1 MNNDLLFSKSHQTKL
16 LKNVEAEYH
25 NFIQDVRDDLKN
37 GFTTDVVDPQFLDQ
51 LNDIIHDEIFDQY
64 SPLKFYWMNMLD
76 NLIYIIQLHE
86 EILNSEEYNEGNDE
100 LSPIEEELH
109 HLWQNSD
116 MASTFE
122 ELLEEGLPVLE
133 ASDQLLPLLENQL
146 ISFYVIHINQ
156 FQQEFDDAIIYQ
168 TNPEIGDFDKRIYIG
183 DQHQYIELDSKPESF
198 PSIPV
203 KAFRPQ
209 KNEMTIEIKEEDVA
223 FKIKELKSILNIE
236 NKSMTVVPSCEMS
249 VKKEKHIL
257 DMLENSFK
265 LLKSIST
272 ELYDSTLIFTKT
284 IIPTFDEAMLGHSL
298 QSLPG
303 FSTINFASDLK
314 HEILANI
321 VSENANHYLH
331 THLNQGELVHDNNEE
346 EYFSPWNKSPSSI
359 KEIYH
364 DVFTNYFVF
373 ELGIKALKA
382 NHAKKIKLSK
392 DETLF
397 FQTSMLE
404 KSYQLDFSKSIC
416 EKAYKNKRINKAGF
430 EILSQIFKNLESHK
444 KIIQL
449 NENELQNSNSEAY
462 EEVLGLK
469 IFLEKNKN

>member
-16 LKNVEAEYH
+16 LKNVETEYH

-86 EILNSEEYNEGNDE
+86 EILNSEEYNEGNQE
-100 LSPIEEELH
+100 LSPIEEELL
-109 HLWQNSD
+109 HLWQHSD
-116 MASTFE
+116 LVSTFE

-168 TNPEIGDFDKRIYIG
+168 TNHELGDFDKRMYIG
-183 DQHQYIELDSKPESF
+183 DQHQYIELEARPESF
-198 PSIPV
+198 PAIPV

-209 KNEMTIEIKEEDVA
+209 KNEMSIEIKEEDVS
-223 FKIKELKSILNIE
+223 FKIKELKSILKVE
-236 NKSMTVVPSCEMS
+236 NKTITIVPSCEMS
-249 VKKEKHIL
+249 VKKEKHIIES
-257 DMLENSFK
+257 LESAFK
-265 LLKSIST
+265 MLKSISS
-272 ELYDSTLIFTKT
+272 ELYDSTLIFTNA
-284 IIPTFDEAMLGHSL
+284 ILPTFDESNTDRSL

-303 FSTINFASDLK
+303 FSTINFASDSK
-314 HEILANI
+314 NEILVNLI
-321 VSENANHYLH
+321 SENALHFLH
-331 THLNQGELVHDNNEE
+331 THLNQGELFHDNHEE
-346 EYFSPWNKSPSSI
+346 EYFSPWNKAPTTI

-397 FQTSMLE
+397 FQTLMLE

-416 EKAYKNKRINKAGF
+416 EKAYKNKRINKAGH
-430 EILSQIFKNLESHK
+430 EILNQMFKNLEAHK